1 MSKNKKSIIIV
12 IAGLF
17 LVYLIY
23 SVYFTAKEGTGSFN
37 DFDINSTAN
46 KTIKVEIV
54 KEKGFLP
61 GQGGGVTFFAKD
73 KTGIEKKITF
83 DKELPQEVKDA
94 KVIVLLGH
102 LHGDYFHAA
111 EVESE

>member
-1 MSKNKKSIIIV
+1 MTKSRKNIIIV

-17 LVYLIY
+17 IVYLIY
-23 SVYFTAKEGTGSFN
+23 SVYFTAKEGTGSFS

-61 GQGGGVTFFAKD
+61 GQGSGITFFAKD

-83 DKELPQEVKDA
+83 DKELSQEVKDA
-94 KVIVLLGH
+94 KIVVLLGH

-111 EVESE
+111 EVEAE